1 MRFQPLCCQNM
12 RTISAAGAAGGALAL
27 APPPGSRAGRPF
39 GEPRELLGV
48 PVRSDARGTARAP
61 PAPAQHFSAKISL
74 FSMCRGRSKREASD
88 VLSAKGGRAKKAAAM
103 PCYNSPR
110 QKPPSVLGR
119 SPNQRDAAPRVRR
132 ADDRSASTTRRRRPS
147 PITRVPRRQA
157 ASPPRQKS
165 QAGKP
170 FLVCC
175 CCPLSF
181 VCSQMTN
188 KNLRLSTQ
196 CIKKQEPGN
205 AAAATAAGERRRQGS
220 SSSKGSTTCT
230 DDTQTGI
237 LGEQQKQQTQQQQQ
251 QQIQQQMQQQQQQ
264 QMQQQQ

>member
-1 MRFQPLCCQNM
+1 MPRKEQKRGKRRAQCKRRP
-12 RTISAAGAAGGALAL
+12 SKE
-27 APPPGSRAGRPF
+27 GSERRP
-39 GEPRELLGV
+39 
-48 PVRSDARGTARAP
+48 
-61 PAPAQHFSAKISL
+61 
-74 FSMCRGRSKREASD
+74 
-88 VLSAKGGRAKKAAAM
+88 M

-170 FLVCC
+170 FLFCC

-237 LGEQQKQQTQQQQQ
+237 FGKQA
-251 QQIQQQMQQQQQQ
+251 
-264 QMQQQQ
+264 

>member
-1 MRFQPLCCQNM
+1 MKELDWPGAQPVPHP
-12 RTISAAGAAGGALAL
+12 TPGAR
-27 APPPGSRAGRPF
+27 PG
-39 GEPRELLGV
+39 
-48 PVRSDARGTARAP
+48 
-61 PAPAQHFSAKISL
+61 AQHFSGKISL

-88 VLSAKGGRAKKAAAM
+88 VLSAKGGRAKKAASGGRCRATTARGKSPPPSSADRRTSAM
-103 PCYNSPR
+103 P
-110 QKPPSVLGR
+110 LL
-119 SPNQRDAAPRVRR
+119 A
-132 ADDRSASTTRRRRPS
+132 SAELTTDLPRRRPS

-220 SSSKGSTTCT
+220 SSSKGS
-230 DDTQTGI
+230 I
-237 LGEQQKQQTQQQQQ
+237 
-251 QQIQQQMQQQQQQ
+251 
-264 QMQQQQ
+264 